1 MIITKTYK
9 YKLYESKKN
18 KNIHQKIDIAGLI
31 YNHCIALHKRYYK
44 LTGKHLNKFQL
55 MKHITKLKKK
65 DKYQHWNL
73 VGSQAIQD
81 IVDRID
87 RAYQLFFRNLKHGIK
102 TSPPKFKKIKK
113 YKSFTLKQ
121 AGWKYVDDNLI
132 KIGKKVYKF
141 SKSRELPENIKTVTI
156 KRDPLGDLYICFV
169 VKEKIEVPDRQG
181 KSSIG
186 LDFGLKTF
194 LVASDGT
201 KYEAPFYYHHKLK
214 ELKKAQKELSSKE
227 KGSNNRNKARKK
239 VFRLHKKVV
248 NQRRA
253 YFFKLA
259 HELTD
264 KYEYIFIEDLNMK
277 AMQKM
282 WGKKIQDLGYST
294 FVEILEYVAKKKGSR
309 VVKVDRFY
317 PSSKICSKCG
327 EINQNLKLSDR
338 IFECDCGLKIDRDL
352 NAAINI
358 HMGGASSIGLGN
370 VRPAIIEAVSA

>member
-9 YKLYESKKN
+9 YKLYGSKKN
-18 KNIHQKIDIAGLI
+18 KKLHQQIDIASLI

-44 LTGKHLNKFQL
+44 LTGKYLNKFQL

-65 DKYQHWNL
+65 DKYKHWTL

-87 RAYQLFFRNLKHGIK
+87 RAYQLFFRNLERGVK
-102 TSPPKFKKIKK
+102 TSPPEFKKVKK

-121 AGWKYVDDNLI
+121 AGWKYIDANLI

-141 SKSRELPENIKTVTI
+141 SKSRELPDNIKTVTV
-156 KRDPLGDLYICFV
+156 KRDPLGDLYLCLSA
-169 VKEKIEVPDRQG
+169 KEENEVPDRQG
-181 KSSIG
+181 NSSIG
-186 LDFGLKTF
+186 LDFGLQTF
-194 LVASDGT
+194 FVTSDGT
-201 KYEAPFYYHHKLK
+201 RYDAPLYYHQKLN
-214 ELKKAQKELSSKE
+214 ELKKAQKELSAKQ
-227 KGSNNRNKARKK
+227 KGSNNRDKARKK

-248 NQRRA
+248 NQRRD

-264 KYEYIFIEDLNMK
+264 KYQYIFIENLNMK
-277 AMQKM
+277 AMQRM

-294 FVEILEYVAKKKGSR
+294 FVEILEYVAKKKGSK

-327 EINQNLKLSDR
+327 EINQDLKLSDR
-338 IFECDCGLKIDRDL
+338 IFECNCGLKIDRDL

-358 HMGGASSIGLGN
+358 HRVGASTLGLGN
-370 VRPAIIEAVSA
+370 VRPAITEAVSA

>member
-9 YKLYESKKN
+9 YKLYGSKKN
-18 KNIHQKIDIAGLI
+18 KKLHQQIDIAGLV

-44 LTGKHLNKFQL
+44 LTGKYLNKFQL

-65 DKYQHWNL
+65 DKYKHWTL

-87 RAYQLFFRNLKHGIK
+87 RAYQLFFRNLERGVK
-102 TSPPKFKKIKK
+102 TSPPEFKKVKK

-121 AGWKYVDDNLI
+121 AGWKYIDANLI

-141 SKSRELPENIKTVTI
+141 SKSRELPDNIKTVTV
-156 KRDPLGDLYICFV
+156 KRDPLGDLYLCLSA
-169 VKEKIEVPDRQG
+169 KEENEVPDRQG
-181 KSSIG
+181 NSSIG
-186 LDFGLKTF
+186 LDFGLQTF
-194 LVASDGT
+194 FVTSDGT
-201 KYEAPFYYHHKLK
+201 RYDAPLYYHQKLN
-214 ELKKAQKELSSKE
+214 ELKKAQKELSAKQ
-227 KGSNNRNKARKK
+227 KGSNNRDKARKK

-248 NQRRA
+248 NQRRD

-264 KYEYIFIEDLNMK
+264 KYQYIFIENLNMK
-277 AMQKM
+277 AMQRM

-294 FVEILEYVAKKKGSR
+294 FVEILEYVAKEKGSK

-327 EINQNLKLSDR
+327 EINQDLKLSDR
-338 IFECDCGLKIDRDL
+338 IFECNCGLKIDRDL

-358 HMGGASSIGLGN
+358 HRVGASTLGLGN
-370 VRPAIIEAVSA
+370 VRPATTEAVSA